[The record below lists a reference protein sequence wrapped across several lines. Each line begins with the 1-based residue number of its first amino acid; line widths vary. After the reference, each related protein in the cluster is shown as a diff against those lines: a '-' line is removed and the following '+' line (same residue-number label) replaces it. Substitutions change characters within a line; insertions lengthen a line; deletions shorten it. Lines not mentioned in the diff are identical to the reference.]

1 MNRPKIASIAGLASA
16 LAPAG
21 ATAQSDA
28 DFPIVGV
35 IERMRT
41 MFRKF
46 RINSIFIALLTVFAV
61 ATGVLAADRPTNP
74 ADWPAVKDVYKD
86 YFLIGNTN
94 LSASNFGANVVP
106 GENSTAAMTVKHF
119 NVVTPD
125 NAMKPDSL
133 WSAGIANTT
142 PTFLTNFTSG
152 INKRRSDHGQN
163 EDRVGRLDSGADGH
177 IGCNRCFGS

>member
-1 MNRPKIASIAGLASA
+1 
-16 LAPAG
+16 
-21 ATAQSDA
+21 
-28 DFPIVGV
+28 
-35 IERMRT
+35 

-46 RINSIFIALLTVFAV
+46 RINSIFIALLMVFAV

-94 LSASNFGANVVP
+94 LSAANFGANVVP

-133 WSAGIANTT
+133 WSAGIANTN
-142 PTFLTNFTSG
+142 PSFLTNLTSG
-152 INKRRSDHGQN
+152 INNDIRAANARGFKVNAHTIIWHNQSAQWPAANVLTPAGRWETPWDYVTAKNNLGTLHPNGRRA
-163 EDRVGRLDSGADGH
+163 L
-177 IGCNRCFGS
+177 RCATL

>member
-1 MNRPKIASIAGLASA
+1 M
-16 LAPAG
+16 
-21 ATAQSDA
+21 
-28 DFPIVGV
+28 
-35 IERMRT
+35 

-46 RINSIFIALLTVFAV
+46 GINSFFIALLMVFAV
-61 ATGVLAADRPTNP
+61 ATDALAADRPTNP

-94 LSASNFGANVVP
+94 LSAANFGVNVVP

-133 WSAGIANTT
+133 WSAGIANTN
-142 PTFLTNFTSG
+142 PSFLTNLTSG
-152 INKRRSDHGQN
+152 INNDIKAANDRGFKVNAHTIIWHNQSAQWPAANVTTPDGRWETPWDYLTAKNNLGTYIQN
-163 EDRVGRLDSGADGH
+163 VGGH
-177 IGCNRCFGS
+177 FDLQPYNV